1 MVKAMIT
8 PKRKLLT
15 IDEAETIGLQT
26 LAFLAEEPERL
37 GRFLSLTGI
46 GPDNVRAAATDRAF
60 LAAVIGHLRED
71 ESLLL
76 VFAATAGLPA
86 EQLGQAESMLK
97 GEQRAD

>member
-1 MVKAMIT
+1 MVKAVIT

-15 IDEAETIGLQT
+15 IEAAETIGLQV
-26 LAFLAEEPERL
+26 LAFLAEDPERL

-46 GPDNVRAAATDRAF
+46 GPGEIRGAAGDPAF

-76 VFAATAGLPA
+76 VFASTVNLPA
-86 EQLGQAESMLK
+86 EQLGEAEALLR
-97 GEQRAD
+97 GARH